1 MNDAEAP
8 VIGDVI
14 EEAEPE
20 LVHWYPPRHQLPH
33 ATASKIEGAL
43 LLGAAAFGAMALGA
57 LAIGAL
63 AIGRLAV
70 GRARFKDL
78 EIDQL
83 TVRKLR
89 ILEPQVRSSTAST
102 TGTACESRPPMRI
115 GSTRKAKPV
124 VEAVLERT

>member
-1 MNDAEAP
+1 MSDAESP

-33 ATASKIEGAL
+33 ATVSKIEGAL
-43 LLGAAAFGAMALGA
+43 FLGAAAVGALAIGA

-70 GRARFKDL
+70 GHARFKDL
-78 EIDQL
+78 EIDRL
-83 TVRKLR
+83 TVRKLK
-89 ILEPQVRSSTAST
+89 ILEP
-102 TGTACESRPPMRI
+102 
-115 GSTRKAKPV
+115 
-124 VEAVLERT
+124 